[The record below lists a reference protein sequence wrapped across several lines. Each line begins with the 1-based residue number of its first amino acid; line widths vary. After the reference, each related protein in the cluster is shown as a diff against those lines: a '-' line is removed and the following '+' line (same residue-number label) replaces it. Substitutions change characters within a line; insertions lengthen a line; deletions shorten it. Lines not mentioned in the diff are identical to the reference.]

1 MRVTQ
6 AMSNDE
12 HLASAFKIDEIEKI
26 HQAISPFP
34 LGSQISL
41 AKIVNGRTYTYGLQK
56 GDDGV

>member
-1 MRVTQ
+1 
-6 AMSNDE
+6 MSNDE